1 MPFFHVARHLR
12 HVHRAQRLLV
22 WLAEVDAHFLHAGG
36 DHQHVGADLARQQR
50 GGEIFIYHR
59 VHALVIALFTAH
71 HRNASAARADHHK
84 SFLRQR
90 LDGIRLNDAP
100 RLR

>member
-1 MPFFHVARHLR
+1 MAFIPVARHLR
-12 HVHRAQRLLV
+12 HVDGIQRLLV
-22 WLAEVDAHFLHAGG
+22 RLAEVNAHFLHAGG

-59 VHALVIALFTAH
+59 VHALIIALVTAH
-71 HRNASAARADHHK
+71 HRNASAACADHHK

-90 LDGIRLNDAP
+90 LDGVRLDNAP